1 MVKTPGNRWLI
12 LTQYYPPEIGAPQ
25 IRLRS
30 VARELKRHGIE
41 VEVLTA
47 IPNYPA
53 GKIFPG
59 YSGRWK
65 IKETI
70 DGVPITRTWV
80 YAGTGKSKLIRLAN
94 YLSFTLTALLAA
106 LTGPRP
112 DVMFVESQPLSL
124 GLVAVLMKWLR
135 KVPYVYNVPDLQ
147 VDVARQMGFMKNRGI
162 LRLAWQLENLFLR
175 EAWKISTVTHQF
187 IEHFRER
194 GFSREETT
202 FLPNGADTDFLK
214 PQRASQEL
222 LDRWGVHGKKVFL
235 YVGTHAY
242 YHGLETLIQAADLLR
257 EHPDVVFILVG
268 NGPERARLKEMCG
281 AKRLDNVM
289 FATSPYEEMDQ
300 LYSIAYASI
309 ATLRN
314 IEVAKGMRLSKV
326 FPSLSCGV
334 PVIYSGFG
342 EAAEMLIANECGLVV
357 EPEKAELLAQAIS
370 TLASQSDLRSDL
382 GSKGRILVQKEY
394 SWSAIV
400 ERWLSEI
407 GLVEDTRPAKIDAVF
422 PPLNGDLKDEELAL
436 P

>member
-70 DGVPITRTWV
+70 DGLPITRTWV

-187 IEHFRER
+187 IEHFENVDSPARKPLSCPMEQILI
-194 GFSREETT
+194 
-202 FLPNGADTDFLK
+202 FLSLGGRAKSCWTVGAYMGRKSFFMWEPMPIITGWK
-214 PQRASQEL
+214 PSS
-222 LDRWGVHGKKVFL
+222 
-235 YVGTHAY
+235 
-242 YHGLETLIQAADLLR
+242 
-257 EHPDVVFILVG
+257 
-268 NGPERARLKEMCG
+268 
-281 AKRLDNVM
+281 KRLICFENTL
-289 FATSPYEEMDQ
+289 TSY
-300 LYSIAYASI
+300 L
-309 ATLRN
+309 
-314 IEVAKGMRLSKV
+314 
-326 FPSLSCGV
+326 
-334 PVIYSGFG
+334 
-342 EAAEMLIANECGLVV
+342 
-357 EPEKAELLAQAIS
+357 
-370 TLASQSDLRSDL
+370 
-382 GSKGRILVQKEY
+382 
-394 SWSAIV
+394 SWSV
-400 ERWLSEI
+400 TGR
-407 GLVEDTRPAKIDAVF
+407 R
-422 PPLNGDLKDEELAL
+422 ELG
-436 P
+436 